1 MQPWV
6 TSLEYILKY
15 TQRGYFTI
23 AAKLILLV
31 TTCLLFYSGVSNS
44 LILFYRKKADI
55 HFKVRENKKR
65 VLYPLQK
72 TSIYRVIL
80 YLARIKTKSCN
91 FLSAREQ
98 IATKIMGRQHVHC
111 NVSKEIA
118 SADSPV
124 IQLSSRER

>member
-15 TQRGYFTI
+15 TQRGYFTS
-23 AAKLILLV
+23 AAKFISDHLSPILLRSFKF
-31 TTCLLFYSGVSNS
+31 TNFILQEESRYSFQS
-44 LILFYRKKADI
+44 K
-55 HFKVRENKKR
+55 REKR

-72 TSIYRVIL
+72 MSIYRIIL

-91 FLSAREQ
+91 FLSAHEQ

-111 NVSKEIA
+111 NVSKEIT
-118 SADSPV
+118 SSDSPV

>member
-31 TTCLLFYSGVSNS
+31 PTCLLFYSGVSNS

>member
-15 TQRGYFTI
+15 TQRGYFTS
-23 AAKLILLV
+23 AAKFISDHLSPILLRSFKF
-31 TTCLLFYSGVSNS
+31 TNFILQEESWYS
-44 LILFYRKKADI
+44 FQ
-55 HFKVRENKKR
+55 RENKKGSCT
-65 VLYPLQK
+65 LYKK
-72 TSIYRVIL
+72 TSIYRIIL
-80 YLARIKTKSCN
+80 YLARIITKSCN
-91 FLSAREQ
+91 FLSAHEQ

-111 NVSKEIA
+111 NVSKEIT

>member
-6 TSLEYILKY
+6 ISLEYILKY

-23 AAKLILLV
+23 AAKFILLV

>member
-23 AAKLILLV
+23 ILLRSFKF
-31 TTCLLFYSGVSNS
+31 TN
-44 LILFYRKKADI
+44 LFYRKKADI
-55 HFKVRENKKR
+55 HFKVRENKKGSCT
-65 VLYPLQK
+65 LYKK
-72 TSIYRVIL
+72 TSIYRVIP
-80 YLARIKTKSCN
+80 YLARIITKSCN
-91 FLSAREQ
+91 FLSAHER

-111 NVSKEIA
+111 NVSKEIT

>member
-15 TQRGYFTI
+15 TQRGYFTS
-23 AAKLILLV
+23 AAKFILLV

-55 HFKVRENKKR
+55 HFKVRENKKGSCT
-65 VLYPLQK
+65 LYKK

-91 FLSAREQ
+91 FLSAHER

-111 NVSKEIA
+111 NVSKEIT